1 MTFLL
6 RSGVLALLATAPL
19 HAIPDQMAISSDGSG
34 VVEIGSFDDRVSKAN
49 LLLKPDG
56 RFTLGLVGQN
66 DTHFTG
72 TWRKSD
78 GDIAY
83 FRLTSADGRDARG
96 SGEVDFRGYRGAYL
110 IGRITLSGE
119 NDKGRSINV
128 RFSGAVPV
136 VKPAPVPPPRVILDS
151 ERSGFG
157 QLQVGGRDRYR
168 ITRAH
173 VQLFADGRAH
183 VHTEGSAPL
192 RYEGTWVSGGD
203 GIATLNVRGGLDGER
218 LRGIVRHR
226 YGRLS
231 HLELSGT
238 RNSRYYAVEFEP
250 SRR

>member
-6 RSGVLALLATAPL
+6 RFSVLAILAAAPL
-19 HAIPDQMAISSDGSG
+19 HAIPDQMAISTDGSG

-49 LLLKPDG
+49 LVLKPDG

-78 GDIAY
+78 RDIVS

-96 SGEVDFRGYRGAYL
+96 GGEVEFRGYRDIYE
-110 IGRITLSGE
+110 IGRVTLSGE
-119 NDKGRSINV
+119 NDKGRPLNA

-136 VKPAPVPPPRVILDS
+136 VKPIPVVPPRLVLDS

-157 QLQVGGRDRYR
+157 RLQVGGRDQYR
-168 ITRAH
+168 IARAH
-173 VQLFADGRAH
+173 VQLLADGSAH

-218 LRGIVRHR
+218 LRGIARYR